1 MMAEHN
7 AETFSSED
15 APNVVIPCS
24 LSALLYD
31 LLPNIKSLLSNNQR
45 AIKMFE
51 VCAEVCQVTPD
62 FFITGN
68 RLIEIIA
75 PVISQTVKAV

>member
-1 MMAEHN
+1 MTATTLPSVCFKSLQILQNCVRYMAKKPMMAEHN

-51 VCAEVCQVTPD
+51 VCAEVC
-62 FFITGN
+62 
-68 RLIEIIA
+68 
-75 PVISQTVKAV
+75 